1 MNKGYT
7 ICTCLAG
14 IICLAFFFAGCEG
27 QSEPPKPQVV
37 RKKITVK
44 APSAKRARTAKKSR
58 VAQKART
65 TRAKSGLRP
74 QSAISKTPKSL
85 VVSAKSKGATSP
97 AKTRGKPKAAKS
109 KVSPARPKTVVFEPK
124 SDVSE
129 TPKDMI
135 AQKQPTAKIKT
146 PPLPAA
152 TASKPKTT
160 VEKKPLKTPQATA
173 KAKRK
178 APEAKASA
186 ASAKT
191 AVSPKPDSKPEP
203 YNPAGKI
210 DPFEPLFKEQPV
222 VTQAKRVVKKR
233 TPRTPLE
240 KIDIS
245 QLKLVG
251 IVLAPSGN
259 KALVQEASGKGY
271 IIKKGTYIGT
281 NSGRVVDIQKDNV
294 VIEEEVADV
303 LGKVMTR
310 KKEIR
315 LPKPPGE

>member
-1 MNKGYT
+1 MNKLYT
-7 ICTCLAG
+7 ICTCLVWV
-14 IICLAFFFAGCEG
+14 ICPVIFFAGCESK
-27 QSEPPKPQVV
+27 SEPPKPQVV
-37 RKKITVK
+37 RKKIMAK
-44 APSAKRARTAKKSR
+44 APSAKRPRTAQKTR
-58 VAQKART
+58 QRQKARPT
-65 TRAKSGLRP
+65 TAKIGFRP
-74 QSAISKTPKSL
+74 KSAISKTPQSL
-85 VVSAKSKGATSP
+85 VAAKPKGRPSP
-97 AKTRGKPKAAKS
+97 VKPKGRSKAAKP
-109 KVSPARPKTVVFEPK
+109 KVSPATPKTSVFKPE
-124 SDVSE
+124 SDVSR

-135 AQKQPTAKIKT
+135 VKKQDGAESKT
-146 PPLPAA
+146 TPLPAA
-152 TASKPKTT
+152 RVSKPKTT
-160 VEKKPLKTPQATA
+160 TKPKSSSRPQATA
-173 KAKRK
+173 KAKKK
-178 APEAKASA
+178 APQDKAPA

-191 AVSPKPDSKPEP
+191 TVSLKTDNKPEP

-222 VTQAKRVVKKR
+222 VTEAKRVVKKR
-233 TPRTPLE
+233 PPRTPLE

-303 LGKVMTR
+303 LGKVITR

-315 LPKPPGE
+315 LPKPPGEQ